1 MSLGSRKGYS
11 RLGGVISAE
20 LEEVGARIPQATSR
34 TVTAPCSAPWWL
46 QRRARPQGCALLVWG
61 NFQGHVST
69 PGDGRLSGRVQ
80 GLGAE
85 FVSL

>member
-34 TVTAPCSAPWWL
+34 TVTAPCSAPW
-46 QRRARPQGCALLVWG
+46 
-61 NFQGHVST
+61 
-69 PGDGRLSGRVQ
+69 
-80 GLGAE
+80 
-85 FVSL
+85 